1 MSSVDYISAL
11 NQNGSGLN
19 ITQIVDSLVE
29 AETTPEK
36 ERINKK
42 IEENNASISAFGEL
56 TSDLNTLK
64 TSIQDF
70 KNKTTLSTSS
80 ASTAA
85 SLSINSTSSAKS
97 FSSDINISSLATAQ
111 TLEFTGFSLPSDSTG
126 SGSIVIEFGQWL
138 TGATTDSDSLYSNSS
153 VTSGTSLGTPTSHTS
168 LKGKV
173 SFTSGSGDLSST
185 EFTVTGTDMAGNIIT
200 ETITGPTQGNT
211 TTGNKVFK
219 TVTNIIPDTT
229 VGGGQVTVGH
239 VAATFGL
246 NYDKTTRAVTI
257 PTGATLTTVAD
268 TLDNLG
274 GVSASIINKGDGT
287 YSLLVRS
294 DTGLNSA
301 LKLSVTET
309 VGDSGLS
316 TFDNSS
322 SNDQQAAAASDA
334 SLTVDG
340 VSVSRSTNVIDDLYD
355 GYTLSLTSTTTSA
368 FRIESSLDKSASMT
382 TLKEFLEAINTLR
395 TKINELSSNDINGE
409 KGPLFNNIIVKTI
422 KSKIN
427 KILTGPIK
435 GFDTNDKYL
444 AELGVSTNQDG
455 TLHLNEFTFNSK
467 FDESTT
473 VFNAIFNSMYN
484 SDSPYLKVEASNS
497 SSNPTPGSYLY
508 KSETIEKSL
517 NSLASPST
525 PQTIVLNNADDIE
538 VGDFVLGSGL
548 ASGTT
553 VTAISGST
561 ITLSDALENSMASG
575 SSIKFTKG
583 TLDGLNLISVTDSDS
598 NSFFVTDAKAINASG
613 IKITETQS
621 VENATIFYGK
631 SLIAELDEFLE
642 NSLKSSGL
650 INSGKLDI
658 NSKISEFNLDLI
670 DVDEKVKTLTERYRS
685 QFTSMEQVV
694 TSLKSTGDYMEN
706 LMNAWNKDD

>member
-1 MSSVDYISAL
+1 MAVDYISAL

-85 SLSINSTSSAKS
+85 SLSISSTSSAKS

-153 VTSGTSLGTPTSHTS
+153 VTSGTSLGTPTSHSS

-173 SFTSGSGDLSST
+173 SFTSGSGNLSST
-185 EFTVTGTDMAGNIIT
+185 KFTVTGTDMAGNIIT

-316 TFDNSS
+316 IFDNSS

-355 GYTLSLTSTTTSA
+355 GYTLSLSSTTTSS

-382 TLKEFLEAINTLR
+382 TLKEFIEAINTLR
-395 TKINELSSNDINGE
+395 DKINELSSNDINGE
-409 KGPLFNNIIVKTI
+409 KGPLYNNIIVNTI

-455 TLHLNEFTFNSK
+455 TLKLNEFTFNSK

-497 SSNPTPGSYLY
+497 SSNPIPGSYLY
-508 KSETIEKSL
+508 KSQTIEKSL
-517 NSLASPST
+517 NSTASSST
-525 PQTIVLNNADDIE
+525 PQTIVLNNADDVE

-548 ASGTT
+548 TSGTT

-561 ITLSDALENSMASG
+561 ITLSDALENSMDSG
-575 SSIKFTKG
+575 SSVKFTKG
-583 TLDGLNLISVTDSDS
+583 TLDGLNLTSITDSDR
-598 NSFFVTDAKAINASG
+598 NSFFVTDAKAINVSG
-613 IKITETQS
+613 VKITETQS
-621 VENATIFYGK
+621 VTNATIFYGK

-650 INSGKLDI
+650 VNSGKLEI

-694 TSLKSTGDYMEN
+694 TSLKSTGNYMEN

>member
-85 SLSINSTSSAKS
+85 SLSISSTSSAKS

-111 TLEFTGFSLPSDSTG
+111 TLEFTGFSLPSNSTG

-185 EFTVTGTDMAGNIIT
+185 KFTVSGTDMAGNIIT

-211 TTGNKVFK
+211 STGNKVFK

-355 GYTLSLTSTTTSA
+355 GYTLSLSSTTTSS

-382 TLKEFLEAINTLR
+382 TLKEFIEAINTLR
-395 TKINELSSNDINGE
+395 NKINELSSNDINGE
-409 KGPLFNNIIVKTI
+409 KGPLYNNIIVNTI

-455 TLHLNEFTFNSK
+455 TLKLNEFTFNSK

-497 SSNPTPGSYLY
+497 SSSPTPGTYLY
-508 KSETIEKSL
+508 KSQTIEKSL
-517 NSLASPST
+517 NSTASSSI
-525 PQTIVLNNADDIE
+525 PQTIVLNNADDVE

-548 ASGTT
+548 TSGTT

-561 ITLSDALENSMASG
+561 ITLSDALENSMDSG
-575 SSIKFTKG
+575 SSVKFTKG
-583 TLDGLNLISVTDSDS
+583 TLDGLNLTSITDSDR
-598 NSFFVTDAKAINASG
+598 NSFFVTDSKAINASG

-621 VENATIFYGK
+621 VTNANIFYGK

-650 INSGKLDI
+650 VNSGKLEI

-694 TSLKSTGDYMEN
+694 TSLKSTGNYMEN